1 MEKNAPK
8 GKPDR
13 FYFRNKVIKS
23 LYFYSFIG
31 LVLIVLANLLFSA
44 IGLVIDLGLRDATW
58 LLVALVISGLS
69 LVGVSALAGLTF
81 SGGANGMTL
90 KRVRA
95 TEILRIVLRFLNAA
109 SGTALFLTAFLRD
122 GEVQDSWIPLLQ
134 GYGVTILALQ
144 VLMAL
149 FSLWRIAW
157 VRANPERY
165 SNPAGKDYIEAKP
178 PLVTNPFRASVK
190 AAEKEAVKT
199 DAVEVKSES
208 KKPSKK

>member
-31 LVLIVLANLLFSA
+31 LALIVLANLLFSA
-44 IGLVIDLGLRDATW
+44 IGLVLDLGVRDATW
-58 LLVALVISGLS
+58 LLIALAISGLS
-69 LVGVSALAGLTF
+69 LVGVSVLAGLTF

-95 TEILRIVLRFLNAA
+95 SEILRIVLRFLNGVA
-109 SGTALFLTAFLRD
+109 GTALFLTAFLRD
-122 GEVQDSWIPLLQ
+122 GEIQDSWIPLLR
-134 GYGVTILALQ
+134 GYGLTILALE
-144 VLMAL
+144 VLLAL

-165 SNPAGKDYIEAKP
+165 STPAGKDYIEAKP
-178 PLVTNPFRASVK
+178 PLVSNPFKASVK
-190 AAEKEAVKT
+190 AAEKEAIKPDV
-199 DAVEVKSES
+199 VEVKSAP